1 MTVKAVCLIFFVF
14 RLLKPIQCD
23 CKESYLVFCD
33 CVSDLKNY
41 KTANWTE
48 VAIDSKSSCSSSSV
62 SGYNFDCFDEIKLLF
77 ILNHVDNIKKGT
89 FKTIGQTLKY
99 LKFYGNNLH
108 NIKISTF
115 SGFRKLSYLTL
126 INNNIESI
134 ESFAFKDSTI
144 KNLDLS
150 RNCLE
155 VIPEN
160 AFQDCE
166 ITKITIRNNKLSL
179 IHEKAFNKHV
189 EVLHFDYNNIE
200 NIQSGFVSGL
210 SRLKELTLSH
220 NKLAHIS
227 GIMSLENVN
236 KLDFS
241 FNCINFIEM
250 EEFEELKELTHLDLS
265 GNKLE
270 RFPLR
275 YFKKIKAERMT
286 ILLSYNLLTN
296 IKIRDN
302 VKPMTLTLYGNPWNC
317 KCWQNVATH
326 LIEDKFTTTKCDL
339 ELFKAGHVPVCIDQG
354 ECRSEPVQD
363 RSTLRRFVK
372 ILREQMGQL
381 GCDLFGQVGA
391 KYVVS
396 FI

>member
-1 MTVKAVCLIFFVF
+1 
-14 RLLKPIQCD
+14 
-23 CKESYLVFCD
+23 
-33 CVSDLKNY
+33 
-41 KTANWTE
+41 
-48 VAIDSKSSCSSSSV
+48 
-62 SGYNFDCFDEIKLLF
+62 
-77 ILNHVDNIKKGT
+77 
-89 FKTIGQTLKY
+89 
-99 LKFYGNNLH
+99 
-108 NIKISTF
+108 
-115 SGFRKLSYLTL
+115 
-126 INNNIESI
+126 
-134 ESFAFKDSTI
+134 
-144 KNLDLS
+144 LS

-265 GNKLE
+265 GNKME